1 MSIIAERVHRQSESA
16 STSETIRPDEA
27 KRLFDETAERYL
39 NLSGAEFLK
48 KWDEGHYRTSK
59 VRTRAERVAMLIPMV
74 RSTSARKKS
83 C

>member
-1 MSIIAERVHRQSESA
+1 MSMIAERVHRQSSPA

-27 KRLFDETAERYL
+27 DRLFDETAKRYL
-39 NLSGAEFLK
+39 NLSGTEFLK
-48 KWDEGHYRTSK
+48 RWDEGYYRTSASK
-59 VRTRAERVAMLIPMV
+59 NRAERVAMLIPMV